1 MAAAS
6 TRPATLRTLAA
17 RAAALL
23 LLLSAWGFAARAE
36 ELSEAVT
43 ACLDCHAD
51 DTLTM
56 AFDDGDE
63 ISLFVDA
70 TGFAQSVHGSRLVC
84 TDCHEGYDNGEHPSG
99 ATFASE
105 QAYRDLAADTC
116 KRCHFETYTRTL
128 ESVHFELRKEG
139 SSLAPSCTDC
149 HGTHDT
155 PNPHAKSD
163 MMSRSCGSCH
173 ADVYDVYA
181 TSVHGKALARN
192 GDSASPACADCH
204 TAHAIADPSTNRFH
218 VSTPAICIECHGNE
232 TTMAPY
238 GLSTDVATTYLADFH
253 GVTASLAPERELD
266 KREVVVT
273 CVDCHGVH
281 DIATLGGVAEAQMKE
296 KVKAVCADCHQGA
309 AQDFPDAWLSHFQP
323 SLSHAPLVYL
333 VEIGYKLLI
342 PFMIGGLALQVLLH
356 LYRLAGRR

>member
-6 TRPATLRTLAA
+6 TRPARFRNLWTRT
-17 RAAALL
+17 AALL
-23 LLLSAWGFAARAE
+23 FLLSPWLGVAGAE
-36 ELSEAVT
+36 DLPEAVT

-56 AFDDGDE
+56 AFDDGE
-63 ISLFVDA
+63 ELSLYVASEHFS
-70 TGFAQSVHGSRLVC
+70 QSVHGDRLVC
-84 TDCHEGYDNGEHPSG
+84 TDCHESYDNGEHPSG

-105 QAYRDLAADTC
+105 SAYRNLAADVC

-128 ESVHFELRKEG
+128 ESVHFELRRDG
-139 SSLAPSCTDC
+139 SDMAPSCTDC

-163 MMSRSCGSCH
+163 MMSRSCGTCH
-173 ADVYDVYA
+173 ADIYDIYA

-192 GDSASPACADCH
+192 GESASPACADCH
-204 TAHAIADPSTNRFH
+204 TAHAIADPRTTRFH
-218 VSTPAICIECHGNE
+218 VASPAICIECHGDAAK
-232 TTMAPY
+232 MAPY
-238 GLSTDVATTYLADFH
+238 GLSTDVATSYLADFH

-281 DIATLGGVAEAQMKE
+281 DIAMVGGASAVRMKE
-296 KVKAVCADCHQGA
+296 QVKAVCADCHQGA
-309 AQDFPDAWLSHFQP
+309 ARDFPDAWLSHFQP
-323 SLSHAPLVYL
+323 SFTHAPLVFL